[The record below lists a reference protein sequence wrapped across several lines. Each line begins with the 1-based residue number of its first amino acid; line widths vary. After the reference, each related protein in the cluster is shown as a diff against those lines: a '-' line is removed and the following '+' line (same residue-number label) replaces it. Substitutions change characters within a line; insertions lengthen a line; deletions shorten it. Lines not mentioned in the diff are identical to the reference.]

1 VLGSALVTTTNTGY
15 LPQSLPPQ
23 AISVAIEQRLGAHVA
38 TYPRAKSWKRIIAGL
53 VVIVMLLLVGLLV
66 ATDTPLVLLVLLP
79 VILLLGGVVVWLMMN
94 SPVFSA
100 KARARPFHAFANGY
114 MEFAKTGPVAH
125 RWDQMQTVY
134 QEITTIYVNGVN
146 TGTKYIYKM
155 ALADGRQV
163 KLTSDQVDMTEFG
176 PLIQRGVVS
185 AQAPRVVEALRAGQ
199 PVAFG
204 DVTVTPTGVRTRK
217 GDLPWAE
224 ISNIRVVR
232 GYFAIDRAG
241 KKLAFFNKPC
251 KSIPNLYTLMA
262 VLGEGVQKQ
271 GWF

>member
-1 VLGSALVTTTNTGY
+1 VTTTPTGY
-15 LPQSLPPQ
+15 LPQSLPPE
-23 AISVAIEQRLGAHVA
+23 AISVAIEQRLGSHVA
-38 TYPRAKSWKRIIAGL
+38 TYPRAKNWKRIIAGL

-66 ATDTPLVLLVLLP
+66 ATTTPLVLLIVLP
-79 VILLLGGVVVWLMMN
+79 VMLVFAGVVVWLMMN

-114 MEFAKTGPVAH
+114 LEFAKTGPVAH

-146 TGTKYIYKM
+146 TGTKYLYKI

-251 KSIPNLYTLMA
+251 KSIPNLYTLMT
-262 VLGEGVQKQ
+262 VLSDGVQKQ